1 MPLLNY
7 PVGFILGP
15 NLFCMLL
22 HLLTP
27 LPAASEVSR
36 GYLHGGVLVDFV
48 GQKAPT
54 SKFSL
59 LFLDIT
65 LLALQCFMLSVNME
79 KDRIKRIL
87 NPSQRPAGQS
97 GATDTAAATTTHP
110 GQDHDAEERGVLRNA
125 PTIDGTDGIELRP
138 LRHDNDDG
146 NHDGDDE
153 STTLLDRQRTE
164 SYEDLRDALSSGNA
178 IVANLHVRNA
188 LRTAWNDRGNTP
200 ENTAAYTLQN
210 VGYNATLAA
219 LAAQRRARLASAQ
232 SRTPGGR
239 S

>member
-1 MPLLNY
+1 MSLLNY

-59 LFLDIT
+59 LFLDLIVM
-65 LLALQCFMLSVNME
+65 ALQCFMLTVNME
-79 KDRIKRIL
+79 KDRVKRIL
-87 NPSQRPAGQS
+87 NPAQQPAGRD
-97 GATDTAAATTTHP
+97 GATETISATATTTHP

-125 PTIDGTDGIELRP
+125 PTIDGETDDIELRP
-138 LRHDNDDG
+138 LGDDDN
-146 NHDGDDE
+146 DGDDE
-153 STTLLDRQRTE
+153 STTLLERRRTE
-164 SYEDLRDALSSGNA
+164 SYEDLRDALSSGNG
-178 IVANLHVRNA
+178 ILANLHIRSA
-188 LRTAWNDRGNTP
+188 LRTAWNERRNTP
-200 ENTAAYTLQN
+200 ENAAAYTLQN

-219 LAAQRRARLASAQ
+219 LAAQRRARLAAAQ
-232 SRTPGGR
+232 SRTPAVQP
-239 S
+239 